1 MHKIKNISMSTV
13 LRRCLLV
20 RNRSLRWQSSEP
32 KNQAAES
39 ANDTSPGKGLNLGSN
54 HRVNKLEKYMLVY
67 TKRFP
72 SVDSV
77 PNFVTQ
83 EMMER
88 TRNIVRIRVNIAAIA
103 LMLLAALVASF
114 SGKEAKSRG
123 ETIEKLSEDWKRSLK
138 KE

>member
-1 MHKIKNISMSTV
+1 NISMSTV

-77 PNFVTQ
+77 PNFVT
-83 EMMER
+83 
-88 TRNIVRIRVNIAAIA
+88 
-103 LMLLAALVASF
+103 
-114 SGKEAKSRG
+114 
-123 ETIEKLSEDWKRSLK
+123 
-138 KE
+138 